1 MFQYVAWGNAVNMTA
16 TGLSHLELPGAEVQ
30 PPHLVV
36 PAHGMHTR
44 LFTRAGIS
52 IIAFNMNL
60 HG

>member
-30 PPHLVV
+30 PPHLDV

-44 LFTRAGIS
+44 LFTRFS
-52 IIAFNMNL
+52 KSVRAFNVGL